1 MSVGAPDARR
11 LKVLF
16 LIDSLQG
23 GGAERSL
30 AEMLPGLRRRG
41 IDPIVVC
48 LRRSAEGVED
58 QVRGR
63 FDLRYLAARRFPGR
77 VRAVRRIIRDERPDL
92 VHTTLLQSDLVGR
105 LAAMGTPV
113 TVLTSLVNT
122 SYDPVRFAD
131 PRIRP
136 WVFRIVQRVDGL
148 TARRLTAHF
157 HAITVAVKDHNVEA
171 LRLRASRVTVI
182 ERGRDDGRLGR
193 GSDDRRAASRRALDL
208 AADAEVVVTLGR
220 QEYQKGQRFLLEAV
234 ERLAQQRP
242 RLVLLMLGRRG
253 AASPELDELLRRPL
267 LAERVRVLGHRDDA
281 PDVLAAADIFAFP
294 SLFEGLGGSLIEAM
308 ALGLPIVASDLP
320 AVREVLEQGND
331 GNARLVPPGTSEPLA
346 EAIDDLLSDRSK
358 AESFGARSRRIFE
371 ERFTLDRSIDRMAGL
386 YRALVADRAGAR
398 SVVIAGGTQGTREEL
413 TR

>member
-1 MSVGAPDARR
+1 
-11 LKVLF
+11 
-16 LIDSLQG
+16 
-23 GGAERSL
+23 
-30 AEMLPGLRRRG
+30 
-41 IDPIVVC
+41 
-48 LRRSAEGVED
+48 
-58 QVRGR
+58 
-63 FDLRYLAARRFPGR
+63 
-77 VRAVRRIIRDERPDL
+77 
-92 VHTTLLQSDLVGR
+92 
-105 LAAMGTPV
+105 MGTPV

-171 LRLRASRVTVI
+171 LHLRAGRVTVI

-193 GSDDRRAASRRALDL
+193 GSDDRRAASRRTLDL
-208 AADAEVVVTLGR
+208 ADDAEVVVTLGR

-234 ERLAQQRP
+234 ERLAQNRP

-253 AASPELDELLRRPL
+253 AASTELDELLRRPL
-267 LAERVRVLGHRDDA
+267 LAERVKVLGHRDDA

-320 AVREVLEQGND
+320 AVR
-331 GNARLVPPGTSEPLA
+331 
-346 EAIDDLLSDRSK
+346 
-358 AESFGARSRRIFE
+358 
-371 ERFTLDRSIDRMAGL
+371 
-386 YRALVADRAGAR
+386 
-398 SVVIAGGTQGTREEL
+398 
-413 TR
+413 